1 MHVPLKLYLWIFE
14 KDITN
19 IVMYNWRN
27 TGGFSVKRILLFIV
41 SFFVSYIIAILFG
54 LRDTNAL
61 LIFGIT
67 NSVFLFISVY
77 LTDRSNFKSKVAHS
91 KKQGQ
96 SSVLGANSYFGDKE
110 LKDHFKKILNNI
122 INLNNALESIKSGA
136 IEGGNAAE
144 QIASNTLN
152 IVEQNREQLN
162 IADETTENS
171 NKIAGMILSASEYA
185 NGASVAA
192 ENSAKTSIEAGMAV
206 EKLIKNMQ
214 EIEKTSKQASNK
226 INTLSEKSQRIE
238 NIISF
243 ITNIAS
249 QTNLLSL
256 NAAIEAARAGE
267 HGKGF
272 AVVADEVRKLSEQ
285 SNKAAIEIRGI
296 IEEIKSDINSSSISF
311 EQVTSYVSDGVEATY
326 KTGSLLKEI
335 LEAFKHTTRQTEEIQ
350 NLLQETVKNSQT
362 VQSISKKN
370 QDMAHTTAEATE
382 QIAAASEEQN
392 SSLEEINSNI
402 QVITQLSEE
411 TKQHI
416 ASAVMDE
423 IMYNK
428 TLQFM
433 GRVKNN
439 KNFERSISSMQRLAE
454 ELQVDEIDFSDSRG
468 VLCCSNLSSGV
479 GLDIYDVLLKYEN
492 FDLEKY
498 LFKDNNPYSAS
509 ALRISANTGSLFKYM
524 MVPDFD
530 NKVIYQVGLSY
541 ESLLK
546 LLS

>member
-1 MHVPLKLYLWIFE
+1 M
-14 KDITN
+14 
-19 IVMYNWRN
+19 
-27 TGGFSVKRILLFIV
+27 KRILLFIV
-41 SFFVSYIIAILFG
+41 SFFVSYVITILFG
-54 LRDTNAL
+54 LRDTNSI

-67 NSVFLFISVY
+67 NSVFLFISVH
-77 LTDRSNFKSKVAHS
+77 LTDRSNFKSKAAHS

-96 SSVLGANSYFGDKE
+96 SSVLGANSFLEDNE
-110 LKDHFKKILNNI
+110 LKDHFKKILKNI
-122 INLNNALESIKSGA
+122 INLNNALESIKAGA

-152 IVEQNREQLN
+152 IVEQNREQLS
-162 IADETTENS
+162 IADETTKNS
-171 NKIAGMILSASEYA
+171 NKIAEMVLSASKYA

-192 ENSAKTSIEAGMAV
+192 ENSTKTSIEAGMAV

-296 IEEIKSDINSSSISF
+296 IEEIKNDINSSSISF

-370 QDMAHTTAEATE
+370 QDKAHTTAEATE

-402 QVITQLSEE
+402 EVITQLSEE

-416 ASAVMDE
+416 ASAVMDK

-433 GRVKNN
+433 DRVKNN
-439 KNFERSISSMQRLAE
+439 KNFDRSISSMQRLAE
-454 ELQVDEIDFSDSRG
+454 ELQVDEIDFSDTKG

-492 FDLEKY
+492 FDLERY
-498 LFKDNNPYSAS
+498 LFKDKNPYSAS

-524 MVPDFD
+524 MVPDFE
-530 NKVIYQVGLSY
+530 NKIIYQVGLSY

-546 LLS
+546 LLN